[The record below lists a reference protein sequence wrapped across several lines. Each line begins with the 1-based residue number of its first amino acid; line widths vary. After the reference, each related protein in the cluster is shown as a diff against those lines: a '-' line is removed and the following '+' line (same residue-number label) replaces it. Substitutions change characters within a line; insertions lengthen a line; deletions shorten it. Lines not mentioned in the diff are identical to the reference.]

1 MCVTTTPA
9 PSPGLQLR
17 QARSDDLPAVHR
29 IEQSVFPQ
37 PWPAGVFDQYL
48 GRPGFL
54 VAEDGTVV
62 GYIVADVVDN
72 GGRTLGHVKD
82 LAVRADR
89 RREGIASGLLSRAL
103 EVLSVHVGTVK
114 LEVRAG
120 NSGAIDLYRRHGFSF
135 RRRLGGYYANGE
147 DALVLMCPV

>member
-1 MCVTTTPA
+1 MTTVSP
-9 PSPGLQLR
+9 PSPGLQVR
-17 QARSDDLPAVHR
+17 RVERRDLPAVHR

-37 PWPAGVFDQYL
+37 PWPAGAFEQYI

-54 VAEDGTVV
+54 VADDGRVV
-62 GYIVADVVDN
+62 GYIVADVVEAH
-72 GGRTLGHVKD
+72 GRPLGHVKD

-103 EVLSVHVGTVK
+103 DIMSGQASTAK

-120 NSGAIDLYRRHGFSF
+120 NNGALDLYRRHGFSF
-135 RRRLGGYYANGE
+135 RRRLSGYYADGE
-147 DALVLMCPV
+147 EALVLVRSL